1 MKTTYK
7 NYTIQT
13 DDAGYYHSPKL
24 IIFPTD
30 QGIQHDYDYIDG
42 SFIYMGNCK
51 RANSIEEAIS
61 IIDEIVPFFVETY
74 TRENRSGL
82 NITKFDFL
90 KEAIEFASKFNGTIV
105 GVEFK
110 NI

>member
-1 MKTTYK
+1 MKYK
-7 NYTIQT
+7 DYTIELNT
-13 DDAGYYHSPKL
+13 EAFHPES
-24 IIFPTD
+24 IIIYPTD

-51 RANSIEEAIS
+51 RANSIEEAKS
-61 IIDEIVPFFVETY
+61 IIDEIAPFFVETF
-74 TRENRSGL
+74 TRKNRSGL